1 MTLGSE
7 GMTRKRGGC
16 ILGLILIGI
25 GLWFLAENHGLEL
38 PGLSALW
45 PIFPTLG
52 GFALV
57 YAYLTGREK
66 DAGVLLPGISGFLVG
81 IFFFAITLG
90 PLTWRDLD
98 AWWPIFPMIGGVA
111 FIAMFVL
118 SKPGDAGVLVPG
130 IGGLLVGIFFL
141 LITLGPLRWSAM
153 GSLWPAFPLIG
164 GLTFFGVWLARRKD
178 VGLLVASGLGVAVG
192 ILGFVFTLGLLGA
205 RLLTQ
210 GWPVLLILI
219 GLAVVVKS
227 FAGK

>member
-1 MTLGSE
+1 
-7 GMTRKRGGC
+7 MTRKHGGI

-25 GLWFLAENHGLEL
+25 GLWFLAYNLGLDL
-38 PGLSALW
+38 PGISALW

-52 GFALV
+52 GLALL
-57 YAYLTGREK
+57 YAYLTGREQ
-66 DAGVLLPGISGFLVG
+66 DAGVLVPGIGGFLVG

-90 PLTWRDLD
+90 PLSWGDLEE
-98 AWWPIFPMIGGVA
+98 WWPIFPLIGGVA
-111 FIAMFVL
+111 FLTMFVL
-118 SKPGDAGVLVPG
+118 SKPRDAGVLVPG

-141 LITLGPLRWSAM
+141 LITLGPLRWSEM

-164 GLTFFGVWLARRKD
+164 GLTFFGAWLASRQD
-178 VGLLVASGLGVAVG
+178 VGLLVPAGLGVAVG
-192 ILGFVFTLGLLGA
+192 IVGFVFTLGLLGA
-205 RLLTQ
+205 RVLTE